1 MSDSTGRRWT
11 RRELLKRGSIL
22 AGLSPLV
29 IAAACSSKSPSKSTG
44 GSTAGSPSASPSA
57 SEELTGPLNVL
68 AWDGYDNPD
77 VLKGFKEKYGVD
89 INYKYHG
96 GDPKLVSLLRNDPE
110 GWDVVNPDNDWVGRL
125 VELDLIQPLD
135 LADYPHVQDDYEPFR
150 EFVPF
155 TVNGQ
160 SYAVPTRFGIN
171 GFIYN
176 NGSVTADQAADA
188 FFIWDQQ
195 FAGKVSMVDWF
206 DLYIGLVGLYMGN
219 KTPETMSKE
228 QLDAVTNKLIALK
241 PNITA
246 IHADRS
252 DIQSDLTS
260 GESDVGWG
268 GGTSDMA
275 TALKNDGADVSV
287 SIPNQGALMWTEGLC
302 ITKGTQHLATAKAY
316 LDYMTSPEVLAKMAW
331 NDTLQIQVVNP
342 KVESYLTP
350 DQFSALG
357 LAEATQWFD
366 NPNVIL
372 QRQAPNIDSWGTAWE
387 RFKSA

>member
-1 MSDSTGRRWT
+1 MGSTDRVWS
-11 RRELLKRGSIL
+11 RREVLQRAAIL
-22 AGLSPLV
+22 AGLSPMV
-29 IAAACSSKSPSKSTG
+29 VAAACSSKSPT
-44 GSTAGSPSASPSA
+44 GSTATSSA
-57 SEELTGPLNVL
+57 SESPSVELTGPLNVL

-77 VLKGFKEKYGVD
+77 VLKGFKDKYGVD

-96 GDPKLVSLLRNDPE
+96 GDPKLISLLRADPA

-125 VELDLIQPLD
+125 VELDLIQPLN
-135 LADYPHVQDDYEPFR
+135 LADYPHVQEDYEPFR
-150 EFVPF
+150 NFEPF

-176 NGSVTADQAADA
+176 NGAVSASEASDA
-188 FFIWDQQ
+188 FFIWDQK

-219 KTPETMSKE
+219 KTPETMSQE
-228 QLDAVTNKLIALK
+228 QLDAVTKKLIELK

-275 TALKNDGADVSV
+275 TALKVDGADVSV
-287 SIPNQGALMWTEGLC
+287 SIPDQGALMWTEGLC

-342 KVESYLTP
+342 KVEEFLTP
-350 DQFSALG
+350 DQFAALG
-357 LAEATQWFD
+357 LEEATQWFS

-372 QRQAPNIDSWGTAWE
+372 QRQAPNVDAWGTAWE
-387 RFKSA
+387 QFKSA

>member
-1 MSDSTGRRWT
+1 MDEPARRVWT
-11 RRELLKRGSIL
+11 RRELLQRGAIL

-29 IAAACSSKSPSKSTG
+29 IAAACSNNENGGGGGGTATG
-44 GSTAGSPSASPSA
+44 GATGATN
-57 SEELTGPLNVL
+57 EELTGPLNVL

-77 VLKGFKEKYGVD
+77 VLAGFKEKYGVD

-96 GDPKLVSLLRNDPE
+96 GDPKLVSLLQNDPE

-125 VELDLIQPLD
+125 VDLDLIQPLD
-135 LADYPHVQDDYEPFR
+135 LADYPHVQEDFEPFR
-150 EFVPF
+150 EFEPF
-155 TVNGQ
+155 MVDNQT
-160 SYAVPTRFGIN
+160 YAVPTRFGIN

-176 NGSVTADQAADA
+176 TNNVTADQAADA
-188 FFIWDQQ
+188 FFVWDPA
-195 FAGKVSMVDWF
+195 FASKVSMVDWF

-219 KTPETMSKE
+219 KTPEAMSDS
-228 QLDAVTNKLIALK
+228 QLNDVIDKLIELK

-246 IHADRS
+246 IHTDRS

-260 GESDVGWG
+260 GESTVGWG

-275 TALKNDGADVSV
+275 TALKVDGAPVEV

-316 LDYMTSPEVLAKMAW
+316 LDYMTSPETLAKMAW
-331 NDTLQIQVVNP
+331 NDKLQIQVVNP
-342 KVESYLTP
+342 RVADYLQP
-350 DQFSALG
+350 DQVAALG
-357 LAEATQWFD
+357 LEEATQWFS

-372 QRQAPNIDSWGTAWE
+372 QRQAPEIDAWGKAWE